1 MVARPGWEDPTG
13 AGSLENMRRRRS
25 AINVRFYELDP
36 YNHLNHTVYLAYCE
50 TARVEA
56 LAEWGVSLAKLDQM
70 GYRILVV
77 EMKARFIAP
86 VVADDRVEI
95 LTEVVA
101 VRRASHE
108 WRQRMEKEGRTLFTL
123 ELRAAMSDSQGRP
136 VRVPDFLREILE
148 A

>member
-1 MVARPGWEDPTG
+1 MGGPPG
-13 AGSLENMRRRRS
+13 AGSLEAMRSRRT

-56 LAEWGVSLAKLDQM
+56 LAEWGVSLAELDER

-77 EMKARFIAP
+77 EMKAHFIAP

-95 LTEVVA
+95 LTEVAA

-108 WRQRMEKEGRTLFTL
+108 WRQRIEKEGRTLFTL

>member
-1 MVARPGWEDPTG
+1 
-13 AGSLENMRRRRS
+13 MRSRRS

-56 LAEWGVSLAKLDQM
+56 LAEWGVSLSKLDET

-86 VVADDRVEI
+86 VLADDRVEV

-108 WRQRMEKEGRTLFTL
+108 WRQKIEKEGRTLFTL